1 VALTIQQPKLVVFSV
16 VSILIYL
23 GLASLGEGS
32 IAAFITSPP
41 LLAFVIITIA
51 FTVLSMFTE
60 GNISSGEQ
68 EDRSNRWVILAFMVL
83 GFVTAFVAPY
93 TDRID
98 FWTIGGDTTRWIGI
112 AVLFAGSIMRIAPVF
127 VLGKR
132 FSGLVAIQPGH
143 RLVTTGLYSVIRHP
157 SYVGL
162 MLGALGFA
170 LTFRSGIGVI
180 LALLNLVPLMA
191 RIRSEERLLAA
202 QFGEEYEAW
211 RRHTWRL
218 VPGIW

>member
-16 VSILIYL
+16 VSILVYF
-23 GLASLGEGS
+23 GLAALGEGS
-32 IAAFITSPP
+32 IAAFVTSPP
-41 LLAFVIITIA
+41 LLALVIITLA

-60 GNISSGEQ
+60 GNISSGEH
-68 EDRSNRWVILAFMVL
+68 EDRSNRWVIVAFVVL
-83 GFVTAFVAPY
+83 GFVSAFVAPY

-98 FWTIGGDTTRWIGI
+98 VLTIDGDATRWTGI
-112 AVLFAGSIMRIAPVF
+112 AVLLAGSIMRIAPVF
-127 VLGKR
+127 VLGRR
-132 FSGLVAIQPGH
+132 FSGLVAIQPRH

-162 MLGALGFA
+162 MLGALGWA

-180 LALLNLVPLMA
+180 LALLNLLPLIA

-202 QFGEEYEAW
+202 QFGEEYAAW
-211 RRHTWRL
+211 RRRTWRM